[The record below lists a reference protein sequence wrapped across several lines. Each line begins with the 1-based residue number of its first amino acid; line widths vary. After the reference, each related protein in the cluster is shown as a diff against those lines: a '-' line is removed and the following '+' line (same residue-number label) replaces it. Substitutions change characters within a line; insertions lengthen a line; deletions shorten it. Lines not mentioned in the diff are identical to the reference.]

1 MKKLITILVLFA
13 AIQAEAQKLYP
24 AENTGYGQSWPRGA
38 FPIALHIP
46 VIQDTTT
53 VRDNSKWKDSAEVA
67 IFQGDLWYKLPREYW
82 KKAGDNEGYL
92 TSEED
97 PAFSA
102 SPVSGVTLGEIGN
115 WNTAFGWGSHANAG
129 YEDSAHAANTYAT
142 ITSLNDYLLNSDAD
156 ARYKAIG
163 YIPTWGEVTG
173 KPSFAEVAFSGDYN
187 ALLNKPAF
195 STDASTLNSH
205 PGSYY
210 LDYSNFTN
218 KPDLSTFL
226 TTTTGDA
233 RYSLSG
239 HTHSF
244 ASLTAKPTTLAGYGI
259 TDAYPLTGNPAGYLQ
274 LEADPVFGAS
284 PANGITGANINNW
297 NTAFG
302 WGNHASAGYETQSH
316 AAATYATAVSLNN
329 YLTAANNLSD
339 ISNSATART
348 NLGLG
353 SLATKNSLSTGD
365 IPDLSPSYATQSQL
379 SAKFTLPSLTAGS
392 ILFSDGSTIAQ
403 NNSNLFWDNANSRV
417 GLLTNAPTHSL
428 TLGNSANGFA
438 LYNTADQTTNYE
450 RLRMFWNANVFTI
463 STERSGTGVLRD
475 LTFNAATVNFQA
487 SSGTR
492 LQFTGTTATGGVN
505 IGYSASSNGSIIGSN
520 PTLSSAT
527 GIQNNFAFLPNINQ
541 SGTAGYRVLWISPKE
556 TALGSAPSYLIDA
569 GTNTT
574 TAGAGT
580 HTSKFAVSNTGNVTV
595 AGGITAGSTITTAT
609 GTTSIA
615 PLNIPAGTLNASP
628 VSGNVE
634 NNGTSLYYTNS
645 SNTRLNISSDYG
657 ALTTTQRDAIAA
669 PVVGSRVFNTT
680 DGYWEYYNSFWG
692 WTPIDASNEWKR
704 HYGVEYFRDF
714 YSVNNDAYISI
725 SNANSGAAL
734 GSQGPTGA
742 TSESSGTMGL
752 SMPTT
757 TNARAFAISN
767 SGTVVLGS
775 GLTVYEARVYIPIL
789 SNSTDRYVFGAGF
802 YDNAGGID
810 QTDGVYLL
818 YDEGGASAGSTAS
831 PNWQIV
837 TSSNSV
843 RPLPFV
849 TTSNVVTAG
858 AWYILRIEI
867 NATGTQATFYING
880 TNVGTATTNIPTG
893 IARATGFGAFAQKVL
908 GTTTRNVLVNYMS
921 FKQKYSTPR

>member
-46 VIQDTTT
+46 VIQDTAT

-67 IFQGDLWYKLPREYW
+67 IFQGELWYKLPREYW

-92 TSEED
+92 TAEED

-115 WNTAFGWGSHANAG
+115 WNTAFAWGSHASAG
-129 YEDSAHAANTYAT
+129 YEDSAHAASTYAT

-163 YIPTWGEVTG
+163 YIPTWSEVTG
-173 KPSFAEVAFSGDYN
+173 KPSFAGVAFSGDYN
-187 ALLNKPAF
+187 DLLNKPAF

-226 TTTTGDA
+226 TATTGDA

-274 LEADPVFGAS
+274 LESDPVFGAS
-284 PANGITGANINNW
+284 PANGITVTNINNW
-297 NTAFG
+297 NTAF
-302 WGNHASAGYETQSH
+302 
-316 AAATYATAVSLNN
+316 
-329 YLTAANNLSD
+329 
-339 ISNSATART
+339 
-348 NLGLG
+348 
-353 SLATKNSLSTGD
+353 
-365 IPDLSPSYATQSQL
+365 
-379 SAKFTLPSLTAGS
+379 AKV
-392 ILFSDGSTIAQ
+392 
-403 NNSNLFWDNANSRV
+403 N
-417 GLLTNAPTHSL
+417 
-428 TLGNSANGFA
+428 
-438 LYNTADQTTNYE
+438 
-450 RLRMFWNANVFTI
+450 I
-463 STERSGTGVLRD
+463 ST
-475 LTFNAATVNFQA
+475 
-487 SSGTR
+487 
-492 LQFTGTTATGGVN
+492 
-505 IGYSASSNGSIIGSN
+505 
-520 PTLSSAT
+520 
-527 GIQNNFAFLPNINQ
+527 
-541 SGTAGYRVLWISPKE
+541 
-556 TALGSAPSYLIDA
+556 
-569 GTNTT
+569 
-574 TAGAGT
+574 
-580 HTSKFAVSNTGNVTV
+580 
-595 AGGITAGSTITTAT
+595 
-609 GTTSIA
+609 
-615 PLNIPAGTLNASP
+615 
-628 VSGNVE
+628 
-634 NNGTSLYYTNS
+634 
-645 SNTRLNISSDYG
+645 DYG
-657 ALTTTQRDAIAA
+657 ALTTTQRDAIAS
-669 PVVGSRVFNTT
+669 PVAGSRVFNTT

-692 WTPIDASNEWKR
+692 WMPISASNEWKR
-704 HYGVEYFRDF
+704 HYGAEYFRDF

-725 SNANSGAAL
+725 SNANSGTAV
-734 GSQGPTGA
+734 GSQGPTGS

-802 YDNAGGID
+802 YDNAGGND
-810 QTDGVYLL
+810 QTDAVYLL
-818 YDEGGASAGSTAS
+818 DDEGGASAGSTAS

-843 RPLPFV
+843 RSFV
-849 TTSNVVTAG
+849 PTSNVVTAA
-858 AWYILRIEI
+858 AWYVLRIEI
-867 NATGTQATFYING
+867 NATGTQATFFING

-893 IARATGFGAFAQKVL
+893 LARATGFGAFAQKVL